1 MFAQHFLLKAI
12 RLVRSALMA
21 TLAGSLPAE
30 VTTTDVEKVAV
41 GYMQSFFRNDLET
54 SVQYLGPQILEP
66 FKDSIVVRFDSSEQ
80 RAQRE
85 LLSGTR
91 YRTAKDLKEA
101 PAGEIFVRVVQWER
115 SNAPGFVEKAK
126 SANVIVEKCQLIS
139 DGKYRVT
146 LIVRIEQMPDERPT
160 VLIGKVDTKWMVIG
174 I

>member
-1 MFAQHFLLKAI
+1 MFVQHILLKAN
-12 RLVRSALMA
+12 RLVRSALLA

-30 VTTTDVEKVAV
+30 VTTTDIEKVAV
-41 GYMQSFFRNDLET
+41 GYMQAFFRNDLET

-66 FKDSIVVRFDSSEQ
+66 FKDAIVVRFDASEQ

-91 YRTAKDLKEA
+91 YRTANDLKEA
-101 PAGEIFVRVVQWER
+101 PAGEVFVRVVQWER
-115 SNAPGFVEKAK
+115 SKTPGFLKKAK

-139 DGKYRVT
+139 EDKYRVT
-146 LIVRIEQMPDERPT
+146 LIVRVDQLPDERPT